1 MVQLYYLCQCCG
13 TIFYVSGSGS
23 VPTFEKDMIPVPT
36 FEKLWFRF
44 RFLLHIYEK
53 PPTFLSD

>member
-1 MVQLYYLCQCCG
+1 LCQCCG

-36 FEKLWFRF
+36 FEKLLFRF
-44 RFLLHIYEK
+44 RFPHHIYEK